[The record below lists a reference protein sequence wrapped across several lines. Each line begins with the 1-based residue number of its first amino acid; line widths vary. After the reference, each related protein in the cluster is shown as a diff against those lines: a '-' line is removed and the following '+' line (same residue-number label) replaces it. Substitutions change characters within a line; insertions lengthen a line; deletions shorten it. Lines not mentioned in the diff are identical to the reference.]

1 MEIIESIEIAFILRT
16 FFRPLRFLPYFVHDF
31 TIAQGIKFVFFNE
44 LIVVYCKFIRYFVLN

>member
-16 FFRPLRFLPYFVHDF
+16 FFRPLRFLPYFVHGF
-31 TIAQGIKFVFFNE
+31 TIAQSLNFVFFNK